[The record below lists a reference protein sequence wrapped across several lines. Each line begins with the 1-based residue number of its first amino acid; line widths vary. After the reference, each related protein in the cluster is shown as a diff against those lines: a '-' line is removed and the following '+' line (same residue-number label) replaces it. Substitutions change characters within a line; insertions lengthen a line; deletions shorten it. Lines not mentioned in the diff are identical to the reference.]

1 MIVFSLIG
9 WVCFFL
15 IRYWFLQSSLFLPLR
30 LLKEVR
36 VAWRVALSDRAEA
49 SVVCG
54 CVFFRKIAV
63 FRLLKK
69 KKR

>member
-1 MIVFSLIG
+1 MFFGHGIGFCNPPFSSRSVF
-9 WVCFFL
+9 
-15 IRYWFLQSSLFLPLR
+15 
-30 LLKEVR
+30 KEVS
-36 VAWRVALSDRAEA
+36 WRVALSDRAEA

>member
-1 MIVFSLIG
+1 MFFGHGIGFCNPPFSSRYVF
-9 WVCFFL
+9 
-15 IRYWFLQSSLFLPLR
+15 
-30 LLKEVR
+30 KEVR